1 MSWRAKIATICF
13 SLLHL
18 FALGGSV
25 RLVNAAAASGPPKR
39 IVSLAPSVTETI
51 FALGLGDRLVG
62 VTTYCDYPAAAKQL
76 PKIGSFTNPSL
87 EGIVAKRP
95 DLVIGVNSATDPTKA
110 REIERLGMKLRLIS
124 LDRVRDILQ
133 SIATIAKLLEAPQ
146 AGATVTNNI
155 QSQIERI
162 KDRVAPARRRPTLLA
177 VGLRPLVAVGGKNY
191 LDELITLAGGENIAG
206 GATQP
211 WLNLP
216 DEYIVAKA
224 PQVIIEAGMGSD
236 RGQPARHWR
245 DLQSIP
251 AVREGR
257 IYAYPSDKILRP
269 GPRIGEG
276 LEEIARMIHPECFAQ
291 TARAEEEKACEGPR
305 S

>member
-1 MSWRAKIATICF
+1 MSWRAKSPTIWF
-13 SLLHL
+13 LLLSL
-18 FALGGSV
+18 FALGVSV
-25 RLVNAAAASGPPKR
+25 RLVNAAASSGPQR

-51 FALGLGDRLVG
+51 FALGFGDRLVG

-87 EGIVAKRP
+87 EAIVAKRP
-95 DLVIGVNSATDPTKA
+95 DIVIGVSSATEPAKA
-110 REIERLGMKLRLIS
+110 REIERLGLKLRLIS
-124 LDRVRDILQ
+124 LDRVSDILA
-133 SIATIAKLLEAPQ
+133 SIMTIAQLLEAPQ
-146 AGATVTNNI
+146 AGATLTRHI
-155 QSQIERI
+155 EAQIERV
-162 KDRVAPARRRPTLLA
+162 KNRVASAPRRPTLLA
-177 VGLRPLVAVGGKNY
+177 VGLHPLVSVGGKNY

-206 GATQP
+206 GAIQP

-216 DEYIVAKA
+216 DEFIVAKA
-224 PQVIIEAGMGSD
+224 PRVIIEAGMGSD
-236 RGQPARHWR
+236 RGQPAKHWG

-251 AVREGR
+251 AVRQGR
-257 IYAYPSDKILRP
+257 VYAYRSDKILRP

-291 TARAEEEKACEGPR
+291 TARPNKGKPCESPR